1 MSFCLGCLVFP
12 HDSIQVMPLWWDYHR
27 SDAGFSLHRVRQSTV
42 LTCPVTA
49 DTHLIKVVSASL
61 LHCRSNSFLFS
72 LFLYLTTFSN
82 SEKPG
87 SFFLNIFIPSIPRY
101 IANFPP
107 PLSYST
113 FSTIYVWHLALI
125 HRVVQKASS
134 SSLDSDSY
142 LDLLPYVN
150 TDALLTLLGLW
161 HFYLDAVATS
171 SATWAWATN
180 YLAQP
185 NSVALGLA
193 CLERE
198 QMGQDSRRKGK
209 GE

>member
-1 MSFCLGCLVFP
+1 MQNHYSFSLLRSEPVPQPFFDFYGLDSFEEVRPVILLMSFCLGCLVFP

-113 FSTIYVWHLALI
+113 FSTIYV
-125 HRVVQKASS
+125 
-134 SSLDSDSY
+134 
-142 LDLLPYVN
+142 
-150 TDALLTLLGLW
+150 
-161 HFYLDAVATS
+161 
-171 SATWAWATN
+171 
-180 YLAQP
+180 
-185 NSVALGLA
+185 
-193 CLERE
+193 
-198 QMGQDSRRKGK
+198 
-209 GE
+209 